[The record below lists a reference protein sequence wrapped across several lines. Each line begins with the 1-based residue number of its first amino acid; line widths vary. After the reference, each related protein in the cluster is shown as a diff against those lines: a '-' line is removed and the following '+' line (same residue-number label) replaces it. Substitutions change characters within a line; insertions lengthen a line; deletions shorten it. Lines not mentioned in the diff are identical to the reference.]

1 MSLSPPRGQTVLRG
15 ASFENFKHLSYLQ
28 LWSSIVKKN
37 FGGTRATLHHLPRK
51 RRATLQ
57 STAYPVPQVEERF
70 KSFQVPR
77 ATLHH
82 AGGRSLGFGRD
93 VLAYPTPAHTPLH
106 GESGSAYPAST
117 GIFPPSK
124 ETRSTARLLTTFL
137 LLPTLQSLD
146 GPAWPVG
153 SALHIPTDQLPVR
166 GTPDGA
172 RAPLFIFRKIH
183 LYGETKKSTHGHQD
197 QIPYCTHS

>member
-1 MSLSPPRGQTVLRG
+1 MSLSPPRDQTVLRG
-15 ASFENFKHLSYLQ
+15 ASFENFKHLSYVQ
-28 LWSSIVKKN
+28 LWSSTVKKN
-37 FGGTRATLHHLPRK
+37 FNSTRATLHHLPRK

-57 STAYPVPQVEERF
+57 LTTYPIVKVEEIF
-70 KSFQVPR
+70 KYFQVPR

-82 AGGRSLGFGRD
+82 ARGRSLGSGRD
-93 VLAYPTPAHTPLH
+93 VLAYPTPAPTPLH
-106 GESGSAYPAST
+106 GESSSAYPAST
-117 GIFPPSK
+117 EIFPPSK

-146 GPAWPVG
+146 GPSWPVG

-183 LYGETKKSTHGHQD
+183 LYGETKKSTHGHRTQK
-197 QIPYCTHS
+197 PHCTHL